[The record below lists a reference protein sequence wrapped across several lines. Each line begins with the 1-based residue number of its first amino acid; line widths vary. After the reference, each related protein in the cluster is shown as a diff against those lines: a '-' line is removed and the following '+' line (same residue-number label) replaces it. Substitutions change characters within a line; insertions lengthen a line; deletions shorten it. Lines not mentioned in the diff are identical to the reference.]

1 VDVSLD
7 VVVEVMLL
15 ELVELSPV
23 IVCGNVI
30 VVFSLSDVVVPVVAF
45 PAVMLVSLLAALVV
59 SFCASLVVVISP
71 VSKIKA
77 AIEPLAESVPSP
89 VAFAVLVVFDVEV
102 VFLAL
107 LAPIE
112 SDGGVYCAT
121 AGARLN
127 AAAKSPAISSNATA
141 IGAFFI
147 AKSVQ
152 K

>member
-1 VDVSLD
+1 L
-7 VVVEVMLL
+7 
-15 ELVELSPV
+15 
-23 IVCGNVI
+23 
-30 VVFSLSDVVVPVVAF
+30 SLSDVVVSVVAF
-45 PAVMLVSLLAALVV
+45 PAVILVSLFAALVV

-77 AIEPLAESVPSP
+77 AIEPLAENVPSA
-89 VAFAVLVVFDVEV
+89 VAFAVLVVYDLEM

-112 SDGGVYCAT
+112 SDGSVYCAT

-127 AAAKSPAISSNATA
+127 AAAKSPTTSSNATA